1 MGFNARAEVDA
12 KDFARVMRVIKSIDK
27 DLANELS
34 RTIKPAI
41 TPIAKM
47 IEARVNSSRA
57 PMSGM
62 NKPGRLRWNKLS
74 ATVRVTGGFSWKSPN
89 LVTIDFAKPSA
100 AGIALVENA
109 GSKTSGNSLRGQL
122 FIRRVQSVVPGWD
135 NGGRYLYRA
144 FMPYKSAVYGL
155 AENLVERWIARVN
168 RKLESM

>member
-12 KDFARVMRVIKSIDK
+12 RDFARVIRVIKSIDK

-47 IEARVNSSRA
+47 IEARVNANRP

-62 NKPGRLRWNKLS
+62 LRPGPKQWNKLG
-74 ATVRVTGGFSWKSPN
+74 ATVRVTGGFSWRSPN
-89 LVTIDFAKPSA
+89 LVTIDFSKPSA
-100 AGIALVENA
+100 AGVAIAENA
-109 GSKTSGNSLRGQL
+109 GSKSAGNSLRGQL
-122 FIRRVQSVVPGWD
+122 FIRRIQTVVPGWD

-144 FMPYKSAVYGL
+144 FMPYQSAVYGL